1 MQAAFTIVACILA
14 SRATW
19 AAGIVLV
26 LGWLPLIVVGA
37 LGGPDANPVG
47 LGLLAMLS
55 TPVVLL
61 LGCMGI
67 VRGFLRWRAGPG
79 RPPC

>member
-1 MQAAFTIVACILA
+1 MQSVFAIVARIFG

-26 LGWLPLIVVGA
+26 LGWLPLIVVGT
-37 LGGPDANPVG
+37 LGGPGANPVG

-55 TPVVLL
+55 TPVALL
-61 LGCMGI
+61 LGCAGI
-67 VRGFLRWRAGPG
+67 VRGFLRWRAGP
-79 RPPC
+79 